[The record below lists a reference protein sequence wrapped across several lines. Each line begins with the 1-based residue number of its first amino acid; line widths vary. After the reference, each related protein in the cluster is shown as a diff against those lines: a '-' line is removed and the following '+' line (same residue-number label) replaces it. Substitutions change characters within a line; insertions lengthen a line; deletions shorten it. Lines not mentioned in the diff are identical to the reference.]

1 MKERLVPVAVLLCC
15 LFALTASA
23 GSIESAVS
31 TNPDEVVDYD
41 SRLLPIGVE
50 TVADLKQKVQ
60 GEGASPDSDGN
71 EPVVTPS
78 DSGPPQE
85 VREDSHGGDPAE
97 TNADSRNDDA
107 AEQRSE
113 SDESESSSASSS
125 SGLEQ
130 AMTAVFD
137 WLQWLLGLL
146 ETALFALLL
155 LVPAAA
161 AAVVA
166 YRRRDDLLARVD
178 DLAAAAGAGT
188 GPESGARGGR
198 PDPSNGVEAAWYRL
212 LDEFDLD
219 DVRAKAPEECAQ
231 EVIDRGAERAA
242 VRPLTE
248 AFTEVRY
255 GGAPVTESRR
265 ERAREALRLCVQDS
279 DGEGS

>member
-1 MKERLVPVAVLLCC
+1 MKERLVPVAILLCC

-31 TNPDEVVDYD
+31 TNPDEVIDYD

-60 GEGASPDSDGN
+60 GGGGSPDSEGD
-71 EPVVTPS
+71 EPMVTQS
-78 DSGPPQE
+78 DSGTPRQSNVDSE
-85 VREDSHGGDPAE
+85 MEDRATQHV
-97 TNADSRNDDA
+97 DS
-107 AEQRSE
+107 RSE
-113 SDESESSSASSS
+113 SVEETQSKSNEKESSSASTGPGR
-125 SGLEQ
+125 GLLP
-130 AMTAVFD
+130 AFD
-137 WLQWLLGLL
+137 WFQWLLGLL
-146 ETALFALLL
+146 KTVLFALLL

-161 AAVVA
+161 TAVVA
-166 YRRRDDLLARVD
+166 YRRRDDLLARLD
-178 DLAAAAGAGT
+178 DLAAAGSDA
-188 GPESGARGGR
+188 GPESSALDAR
-198 PDPSNGVEAAWYRL
+198 PDPSNGVEAAWYRM

-231 EVIDRGAERAA
+231 EVIERGAERTA

-265 ERAREALRLCVQDS
+265 ERAREALRLCVQDA
-279 DGEGS
+279 DGEAS